1 MLCVNNT
8 TYYITIGGEELCCRA
23 IITHGADINALD
35 TKFSTPLMLTCSKG
49 HDHIV
54 RMLLLKGAQLSHR
67 DINNLSALHYAA
79 RYGHAAAVEALL
91 KEAEKHPGSISTDD
105 AGNEDAH
112 R

>member
-1 MLCVNNT
+1 
-8 TYYITIGGEELCCRA
+8 
-23 IITHGADINALD
+23 
-35 TKFSTPLMLTCSKG
+35 MLTCSKG

-54 RMLLLKGAQLSHR
+54 RMLINKGAQLTHR

-91 KEAEKHPGSISTDD
+91 KEAEKYPGTLSTDD